1 MYPPEVITAL
11 KDALQCVYW
20 YKDDLR
26 LFFQACEL
34 PPALIAKQ
42 GWHDPQ
48 EYKVR
53 IAGRILDEL
62 VSMGGEGVG
71 AIRRLIQALLNI
83 RSLDHLLRLEDGPNK
98 VSAARKGT
106 EELRKIV
113 YGHDEAFRKEQEQ
126 QAARKDALAE
136 ALRRKND
143 ERERLQ
149 EQFYGVA
156 ANTDHQQRG
165 FLLEKF
171 LREPVRCL

>member
-1 MYPPEVITAL
+1 
-11 KDALQCVYW
+11 
-20 YKDDLR
+20 
-26 LFFQACEL
+26 
-34 PPALIAKQ
+34 
-42 GWHDPQ
+42 
-48 EYKVR
+48 
-53 IAGRILDEL
+53 
-62 VSMGGEGVG
+62 MGEEGVG

-98 VSAARKGT
+98 VSAARKGI

-126 QAARKDALAE
+126 QAARKEALAE

-171 LREPVRCL
+171 LRDLFDAYDLNPRESFRITGEQIDGAFEFETTQFLLEARWQKAQLAQPRSIRFRRK